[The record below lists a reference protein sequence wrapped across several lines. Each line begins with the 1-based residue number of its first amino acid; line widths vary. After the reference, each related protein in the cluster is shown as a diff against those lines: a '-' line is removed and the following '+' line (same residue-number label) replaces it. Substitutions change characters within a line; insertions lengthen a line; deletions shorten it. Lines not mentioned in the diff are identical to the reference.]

1 MTIIYILSLVFYFP
15 GHSLLISGPKMAEN
29 PKILS
34 IMAAQGLEN
43 RIKVK
48 AIHFKRGP
56 DNSSDDIY
64 ISGQVLYFSGH
75 TACLSGL
82 KLTENP

>member
-1 MTIIYILSLVFYFP
+1 MTSICISSLVFYFP
-15 GHSLLISGPKMAEN
+15 GHSPLISGPKMVEN
-29 PKILS
+29 PKMLS

-56 DNSSDDIY
+56 DNSSDDY
-64 ISGQVLYFSGH
+64 IHPCDVLYFCGH
-75 TACLSGL
+75 TSRLYGL